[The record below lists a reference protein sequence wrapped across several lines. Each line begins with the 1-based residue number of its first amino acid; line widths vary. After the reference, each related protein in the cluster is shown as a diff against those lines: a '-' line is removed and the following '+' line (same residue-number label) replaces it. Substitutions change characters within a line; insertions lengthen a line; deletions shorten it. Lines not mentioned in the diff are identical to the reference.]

1 MCENTFMYITHTGIY
16 SWDQQ
21 EKFLAEERHEPLIGF
36 KLMADRQPVITSQAF
51 PHLLNCLTNKEV
63 SCVLYY
69 LLVGVG
75 KFQLQS

>member
-1 MCENTFMYITHTGIY
+1 MCENTFMYITHAGIC
-16 SWDQQ
+16 SW
-21 EKFLAEERHEPLIGF
+21 KFLAEEKHEPLIVF

-51 PHLLNCLTNKEV
+51 PPLLNCLTNKEV
-63 SCVLYY
+63 SCVLYF